1 MVGQGNDP
9 LEHEADRIADH
20 AMGMPA
26 HSVANGIPT
35 RIERFSKQ
43 STRQTNAAP
52 ASVGTALAGR
62 GRPLDSAIRQ
72 DMEPRFGHDFSRVR
86 VHSGAAAEQSA
97 QELSAEA
104 YAVGHDIVLGTGSF
118 TPSDAAGRRLIA
130 HELAHVVQAE
140 NAPPVVRRAPAL
152 KGHTT
157 AEKVD
162 DNIATVIDKAIAESP
177 TIAKFVPAKKLKAES
192 GHLVVDDPAVF
203 TERYKK
209 YAKEVGATD
218 KPEEV
223 GGFTDRKAGE
233 IHLRFHTADVE
244 AALHEAV
251 HLNSSTK
258 FQGNFGHPC
267 NEGVTEYFTQKVLDE
282 QGLKP
287 GKAYTDQMKIAEGL
301 IAALDENQV
310 GNAYFKGDLA
320 AYKAVVKA
328 LGNDFSTWHSRINSN
343 DPADWEMATA
353 LVKKALGKK

>member
-1 MVGQGNDP
+1 M
-9 LEHEADRIADH
+9 A
-20 AMGMPA
+20 MPA
-26 HSVANGIPT
+26 HSVVNGIPT
-35 RIERFSKQ
+35 RIRRFSGQ
-43 STRQTNAAP
+43 STGQTNVAP
-52 ASVGTALAGR
+52 ASVGNALAGP

-97 QELSAEA
+97 QDLNAEA
-104 YAVGHDIVLGTGSF
+104 YTVGQDIVFGTGSF
-118 TPSDAAGRRLIA
+118 TQSDAAGRRLIA
-130 HELAHVVQAE
+130 HELVHVVQAE

-162 DNIATVIDKAIAESP
+162 DNIATVVDKAIAESP

-287 GKAYTDQMKIAEGL
+287 GKAYADQMKIAEGL

-328 LGNDFSTWHSRINSN
+328 LGNDFSTWHSHINSN
-343 DPADWEMATA
+343 DPADWEQATA